1 MKKYLVIGNPIEH
14 SLSPKLHNYW
24 IKKNNLDAGYDKK
37 RLNESD
43 IKGIIDEVKN
53 GKIDGINVTVP
64 FKKSVIPFL
73 DKLTPL
79 ANETRS
85 VNTIYKEK
93 ENAIDV
99 VVGDNTDVGGFEQS
113 LEYINYNV
121 KNKKVFIL
129 GAGGVVPS
137 ILKALEKLEAAK
149 VYISNRTKEKAKDLE
164 NYYKTSLGL
173 ETLDWGQSPDFDI
186 IINATSLGLKNN
198 DKIELD
204 YKKHKP
210 KFFGKKKLFYDIIYN
225 PAKTNFLLKG
235 KELRNTTTNGK
246 MMFICQAQLAFK
258 IWHNILPKI
267 DNETIKLLEGQTTS
281 LPSLGSKF

>member
-24 IKKNNLDAGYDKK
+24 IKKNNLDAAYDKK

-99 VVGDNTDVGGFEQS
+99 VVGDNTDVGGFKQS
-113 LEYINYNV
+113 LEYINYKV
-121 KNKKVFIL
+121 KNKKIFIL

-149 VYISNRTKEKAKDLE
+149 VYISNRTKKKAKDLE
-164 NYYKTSLGL
+164 SYYKISLGL

-204 YKKHKP
+204 YNKHKP
-210 KFFGKKKLFYDIIYN
+210 KFFGKKKLFYDVIYN
-225 PAKTNFLLKG
+225 PGKTNFLLKG
-235 KELRNTTTNGK
+235 EELGNETTNGK
-246 MMFICQAQLAFK
+246 MMFVCQAQLAFK
-258 IWHNILPKI
+258 IWHDILPKI
-267 DNETIKLLEGQTTS
+267 DNETIKLLEGQT
-281 LPSLGSKF
+281 PSLTSISPKF